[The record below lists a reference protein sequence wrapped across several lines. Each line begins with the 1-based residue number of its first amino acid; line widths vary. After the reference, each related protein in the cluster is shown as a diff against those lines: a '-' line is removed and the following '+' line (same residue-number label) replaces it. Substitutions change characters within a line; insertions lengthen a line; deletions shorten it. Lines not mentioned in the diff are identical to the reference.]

1 MNKWEIDNSSEDESY
16 DNCILELLNRCEMD
30 DSSNDETDKCY
41 NVNKMNTGVTRY
53 WNMLVTEVKKTTMLK
68 IQ

>member
-1 MNKWEIDNSSEDESY
+1 M
-16 DNCILELLNRCEMD
+16 LELLNRCEMD
-30 DSSNDETDKCY
+30 DSSDDETDICN

>member
-1 MNKWEIDNSSEDESY
+1 
-16 DNCILELLNRCEMD
+16 MD

>member
-1 MNKWEIDNSSEDESY
+1 MNKWEIDDSSEDENY
-16 DNCILELLNRCEMD
+16 DNCMLELLNRCEMD
-30 DSSNDETDKCY
+30 DSSDDETDICN